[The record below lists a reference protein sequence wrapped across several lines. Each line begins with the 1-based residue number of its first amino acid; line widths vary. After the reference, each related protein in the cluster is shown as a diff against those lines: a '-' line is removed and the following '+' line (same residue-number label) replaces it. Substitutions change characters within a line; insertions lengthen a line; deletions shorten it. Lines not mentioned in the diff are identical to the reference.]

1 MMAGVRLR
9 LRHVLLVACAV
20 LGVAIACV
28 RVAPAADSKSD
39 TPSTTKPAIQPA
51 DALGRST
58 PYGSVM
64 GFLLAADGGDF
75 KAAAHYLDNKQ
86 SADVREQRARDLAVV
101 LNRGLKIG
109 ADALSK
115 APEGRLDDDLNPY
128 LEKVGT
134 AVYGD
139 QRLDIVLRRTTSADA
154 PPLWLFS
161 SDTLAGVGAAAE
173 HFGLPWAEAIWP
185 VGFRE
190 TRLFGVPLFSL
201 LNRAISIAIG
211 MLIAWIITLAI
222 IGSLRA
228 FVRRNRIEYGEHALE
243 RIKWLIW
250 LLVFAVIARIAA
262 AEAVTVA
269 ARIFSEFVANVLMVV
284 AVSWILVRATRSAA
298 EAKIQHL
305 RQASSPGKIA
315 AVELLSWLL
324 MCIWVVIGLFLILR
338 SFGVEL
344 TAAVAGLG
352 VGTIAIAF
360 AAQKT
365 LENLFGTV
373 MIVSDEIVKVGDF
386 CQAGTVEGHV
396 ESIGLRSTRI
406 RTADRTLVTIPNGQL
421 AAMSVGNP
429 ARRDKFL
436 FRHTI
441 RLPYE
446 TTAAELRSVLAEVLA
461 ILEAAPE
468 LEPGSTRTRLMQF
481 GATAIELQASA
492 YVLTSSADVFH
503 DVQQRLL
510 LQIMDAIEASGT
522 ALVELS
528 APASAPR
535 SRVELGVVERGSR
548 DRSAASSRQ
557 QESPPRSTRS

>member
-1 MMAGVRLR
+1 
-9 LRHVLLVACAV
+9 
-20 LGVAIACV
+20 
-28 RVAPAADSKSD
+28 
-39 TPSTTKPAIQPA
+39 
-51 DALGRST
+51 
-58 PYGSVM
+58 M
-64 GFLLAADGGDF
+64 GLLLAADAGDY
-75 KAAAHYLDNKQ
+75 KAAAHYLESKQ

-134 AVYGD
+134 AIYGH
-139 QRLDIVLRRTTSADA
+139 QSLDIVLRRTTSADA

-161 SDTLAGVGAAAE
+161 SETLAGVSAAAE
-173 HFGLPWAEAIWP
+173 HFELPWAEAIWP
-185 VGFRE
+185 DWFRE
-190 TRLFGVPLFSL
+190 TRLLTIPLFTL
-201 LNRAISIAIG
+201 MNRLISIVLA
-211 MLIAWIITLAI
+211 MVLAWLVTLALVAL
-222 IGSLRA
+222 LRS
-228 FVRRNRIEYGEHALE
+228 FVRRNRIEYGEKGLE

-262 AEAVTVA
+262 TEAVTVA

-284 AVSWILVRATRSAA
+284 AVSWILVRMTRFAA
-298 EAKIQHL
+298 EAKIHHL

-315 AVELLSWLL
+315 AVELLSWLV
-324 MCIWVVIGLFLILR
+324 MCVWVVTGLFLILR

-344 TAAVAGLG
+344 TAAIAGLG

-441 RLPYE
+441 RIPYE
-446 TTAAELRSVLAEVLA
+446 TTAAGLRSVLARILA
-461 ILEAAPE
+461 ILENEPN
-468 LEPGSTRTRLMQF
+468 LEPGSVQARLTQF
-481 GATAIELQASA
+481 GNAAIEVQASA
-492 YVLTSSADVFH
+492 YVLTSSAAVFQ
-503 DVQQRLL
+503 DVQQELL
-510 LQIMDAIEASGT
+510 LRIMDAIEACGT
-522 ALVELS
+522 ALVSPSGPSSVTRSKAEL
-528 APASAPR
+528 
-535 SRVELGVVERGSR
+535 EVVERPPGER
-548 DRSAASSRQ
+548 LAASSRL
-557 QESPPRSTRS
+557 QERPPRSPRA